1 MRQSYAAP
9 TVHLVD
15 LKVEQN
21 MIACKP
27 FGQGVLAED
36 GGCPLMS
43 GGAEPVKEACAPEL
57 QVGLG

>member
-1 MRQSYAAP
+1 MRQAYAAP
-9 TVHLVD
+9 TVHWVE

-27 FGQGVLAED
+27 FGQAVLAED

-43 GGAEPVKEACAPEL
+43 GGAEPVKEACAPEP
-57 QVGLG
+57 